1 MRWVR
6 CLVLACGLVALVA
19 APACG
24 ADVRKPPAAP
34 AVTAPADAV
43 PADLDVVVRIDVAG
57 VRDAIGSTAF
67 ALLSARAKQSAAG
80 MDPGS
85 ERLLVDLLA
94 HADTLWLAFRP
105 SLDPEHTDNVVVLR
119 GRFEGIDPPS
129 YGAAPPWQT
138 ADDVGGDWRRYERP
152 RPRSRS
158 APARVLMRGDDLVVL
173 ASYAELDSL
182 DLALSGR
189 QASRALA
196 APESGTFS
204 MAARVRAL
212 AESLRARSAAA
223 ARLLDQATT
232 LQVSVSLAS
241 SGLTGRLSVDFE
253 MDDQA
258 HRAAEAT
265 NLLLRA
271 LAEGSDT
278 IAGLVPGVRVEA
290 VGHALVL
297 TASVDRDHLGALA
310 TCAAAGTCP

>member
-1 MRWVR
+1 
-6 CLVLACGLVALVA
+6 LLAVA
-19 APACG
+19 ACASQASRP
-24 ADVRKPPAAP
+24 RAAP

-105 SLDPEHTDNVVVLR
+105 NPDTEHTDNVVILR
-119 GRFEGIDPPS
+119 GRFERIDPAS
-129 YGAAPPWQT
+129 YGSAPAWQSSE
-138 ADDVGGDWRRYERP
+138 DLGGGWRRYERS

-158 APARVLMRGDDLVVL
+158 APARVLMRGDELVVL

-182 DLALSGR
+182 ELALEGR
-189 QASRALA
+189 QPSRALA

-204 MAARVRAL
+204 LAARVRAL
-212 AESLRARSAAA
+212 ADSLRARSAAA
-223 ARLLDQATT
+223 ARLLDQAAT
-232 LQVSVSLAS
+232 LQVTVSLAS
-241 SGLTGRLSVDFE
+241 SGLNARLSVDFQ

-271 LAEGSDT
+271 LAEGSET
-278 IAGLVPGVRVEA
+278 VAGLLPSVRVEA
-290 VGHALVL
+290 VGSALVI
-297 TASVDRDHLGALA
+297 TANVDRDHLGALA
-310 TCAAAGTCP
+310 TCSVAGTCP